1 MSSGHRDESRDELGA
16 CIHESACMCQLYPP
30 PPPTHTH
37 AHTHICECSFSP
49 TDHTES
55 SDGPAK
61 SYLTLDNVERNQ
73 FSVTSGNLALY
84 EVSAPGSL
92 LAHSSPA

>member
-16 CIHESACMCQLYPP
+16 CITRVCLYVPTLPP
-30 PPPTHTH
+30 PSHTH
-37 AHTHICECSFSP
+37 AHICEYSFSP
-49 TDHTES
+49 TDRTES

-61 SYLTLDNVERNQ
+61 NYLTLDNVERNQ
-73 FSVTSGNLALY
+73 LSVTSGNLALY

-92 LAHSSPA
+92 LALSSPP